1 MLPTSSPYIDNQQTL
16 VYKWRS
22 LTKHNKLYKCA
33 LYSID
38 FYRNQ
43 VKRLL
48 LFSILIIT
56 TPTRATHVT
65 FASFTNINIV
75 AALQKATTPTIAL
88 VEKSTDTE
96 TNMLA
101 VYFSSNKTGISC
113 VSLWP
118 NFLQGGR
125 ITRGTHDILV
135 IYHFI
140 YIKYYF
146 HSCVY
151 NLRVSLPFEFY
162 QHRW

>member
-1 MLPTSSPYIDNQQTL
+1 MSQIHRELSLNRSNEYIGVNNRSSLLISVLDNNFYINSVKKNLLPTSSPYIDNQQTL

-113 VSLWP
+113 VSL
-118 NFLQGGR
+118 
-125 ITRGTHDILV
+125 
-135 IYHFI
+135 
-140 YIKYYF
+140 
-146 HSCVY
+146 
-151 NLRVSLPFEFY
+151 
-162 QHRW
+162 